1 MSTRFQVEMSKAL
14 QALIPSA
21 PLSDILV
28 IKDIARKRHLRHL
41 PAEIGAWLA
50 VTTHVRHNHTD
61 YDTLLDE
68 GYDSDSARHFVLDD
82 MNDVLRSWRSTRL
95 LDGDEEDEVTVI
107 RRHKPDTA
115 HIHDDDDAFD
125 DEPE

>member
-14 QALIPSA
+14 NALVPHA
-21 PLSDILV
+21 PLSEVIA

-41 PAEIGAWLA
+41 PANISAWLA

-61 YDTLLDE
+61 YDELLNE
-68 GYDSDSARHFVLDD
+68 GYDSDSARHFVLDA
-82 MNDVLRSWRSTRL
+82 MNDVLRIWGSTRL
-95 LDGDEEDEVTVI
+95 IDADEDELSLIRDHKTNAAHENEGDED
-107 RRHKPDTA
+107 
-115 HIHDDDDAFD
+115 FD